1 MRQKINKFF
10 ETRESFKQFIQFCLV
25 GGSNFLIMSLTYWA
39 FIYPLK
45 TDEFVALTAGFIT
58 SVVNAYYWNLV
69 WVFKHK
75 KGNKKKALV
84 KFFVIYTATYF
95 FSMFLTFLFTK
106 IIGGDKFFAPF
117 INTAVT
123 TPINFFL
130 SKFWAFKGAKTDE
143 VQI

>member
-1 MRQKINKFF
+1 MRKKISQFF
-10 ETRESFKQFIQFCLV
+10 ESRESLKQFIQFCLV

-39 FIYPLK
+39 FIYLLN

-58 SVVNAYYWNLV
+58 SVFNAYYWNLV

-84 KFFVIYTATYF
+84 KFIIIYTSTYF
-95 FSMFLTFLFTK
+95 FSLLLTFIFVRLLN
-106 IIGGDKFFAPF
+106 GDKFFAPF

-130 SKFWAFKGAKTDE
+130 SKFWAFKSVKVGAK
-143 VQI
+143 V